1 MSLSRKKIAMVVAEF
16 LGTALLTLTFLAV
29 SKSTIGIPYFIS
41 IAAGL
46 AVAAGTLMLGSVSG
60 AHLNPV
66 VTLGLWSV
74 RRIKAVPAVVYIA
87 AQLLGAIGAYYL
99 FTYFVGQTWH
109 NVGTFEGRVLVAEAA
124 GAFILSLGWAAAVYH
139 RLETSKAA
147 AVIGVSFLLAVL
159 VSSAGAGG
167 IVNPAVALGVRSW
180 VWGTYVLGPVL
191 GAVIGFNLYS
201 LLFAPAAELVAE
213 EKASRVSEAAVE
225 KKAAAKPAKSSKK
238 K

>member
-1 MSLSRKKIAMVVAEF
+1 MSLTRKKIAMIVAEF
-16 LGTALLTLTFLAV
+16 LGTALLTLVFLAV

-46 AVAAGTLMLGSVSG
+46 ALAGGTLLFSSASG

-66 VTLGLWSV
+66 ITLGLWSV
-74 RRIKAVPAVVYIA
+74 RRVKTIPAIVYVA
-87 AQLLGAIGAYYL
+87 AQFLGAIAAYFL

-109 NVGTFEGRVLVAEAA
+109 NVGTFEGRVLVAEAV
-124 GAFILSLGWAAAVYH
+124 GAFILSIGWAATVYH
-139 RLETSKAA
+139 HLETSKAA
-147 AVIGVSFLLAVL
+147 AVLGVSFMLAVL

-167 IVNPAVALGVRSW
+167 IVNPAIAFGVRSW

-201 LLFAPAAELVAE
+201 LLFAPTAELVAE
-213 EKASRVSEAAVE
+213 EEAVI
-225 KKAAAKPAKSSKK
+225 KAAKADKAAKSTKK